1 MKFNMN
7 HLVFIAVLLGA
18 VCILVN
24 AEAYVDIHVTGCH
37 NNDTDTE
44 NELQLDGEEM
54 FYVDFQKKELVY
66 TIPERFGTWNFP
78 EWFTLAL
85 NNQQACLQSVTV
97 CAEHDKFPSEKI
109 DPPHSAIYS
118 LEEVEMGKGNS
129 LICFVTGFFPPPV
142 KVKWTKNN
150 VQVKDGVTLSRYYPN
165 TDFTYQQFSTLSITP
180 EEGDVY
186 SCSVEHRGLQE
197 PETKFWE
204 PEANSGSDWG
214 APVFCGIGLT
224 MGLVGVGVGTF
235 FLIKGNN
242 CN

>member
-1 MKFNMN
+1 MEFNMN

-18 VCILVN
+18 VCILGN
-24 AEAYVDIHVTGCH
+24 AEAHVDIHVIACNT
-37 NNDTDTE
+37 NDTDAE
-44 NELQLDGEEM
+44 DELQLDGEEM
-54 FYVDFQKKELVY
+54 FYVDFQKRDLVY
-66 TIPERFGTWNFP
+66 TLPEFFIPWTFP
-78 EWFTLAL
+78 GWFPTAL
-85 NNQQACLQSVTV
+85 VGQQACHQTVTV
-97 CAEHDKFPSEKI
+97 FAKGDKFPPEKI

-118 LEEVEMGKGNS
+118 LEDVEMGKGNS
-129 LICFVTGFFPPPV
+129 LICFVTGFYPPPV

-165 TDFTYQQFSTLSITP
+165 TDFTYQQFSTLSIIP

-186 SCSVEHRGLQE
+186 SCSVEHKGLQE
-197 PETKFWE
+197 PDTKFWE

-214 APVFCGIGLT
+214 ETVFCGIGLT

-235 FLIKGNN
+235 FLIKGNK